1 MIADAS
7 HAIAQ
12 VNAWLDAGA
21 RWVRFNP
28 DTNYVESVTGRKP
41 ARAVQNP
48 AGQRLDRKTITNLL
62 EPEEANGGP
71 SDAQGMA
78 AAVSELA
85 DRTYRSNWTP
95 ALTTV
100 LVR

>member
-1 MIADAS
+1 M
-7 HAIAQ
+7 
-12 VNAWLDAGA
+12 
-21 RWVRFNP
+21 
-28 DTNYVESVTGRKP
+28 
-41 ARAVQNP
+41 QNP
-48 AGQRLDRKTITNLL
+48 AGQRLDRNTTSQWL

>member
-1 MIADAS
+1 M
-7 HAIAQ
+7 
-12 VNAWLDAGA
+12 NAWLDAGA
-21 RWVRFNP
+21 RWVRIIP

-41 ARAVQNP
+41 SRAVQNP

-62 EPEEANGGP
+62 EPEEADGGS

-78 AAVSELA
+78 ATVSELA
-85 DRTYRSNWTP
+85 GDNLRSNRTP

>member
-1 MIADAS
+1 MISDAS

-48 AGQRLDRKTITNLL
+48 AGQRLDRNTITNLL

-71 SDAQGMA
+71 SDAHGMA

-95 ALTTV
+95 VLTTV